1 MPIMGGVAFTI
12 LVCQQDRDTPVV
24 SMTRIHTEAAGGS
37 CGLACFGKSPTRI
50 WRMALASLECPKF
63 RNSHLRGDSMEFAFP
78 WPMSQG
84 EWLAWSSAVVTLLL
98 GLLLFL
104 APGLGFRIL
113 RLQVKPEKA
122 AAIAEGRGR
131 MSGFYLGVGLC
142 CILLAQP
149 LLYMALGFSW
159 LFTAFGRLLSMMSDG
174 ANTPFN
180 WVSIVVELVL
190 AALPLAFAF
199 GFVP

>member
-1 MPIMGGVAFTI
+1 
-12 LVCQQDRDTPVV
+12 
-24 SMTRIHTEAAGGS
+24 
-37 CGLACFGKSPTRI
+37 
-50 WRMALASLECPKF
+50 
-63 RNSHLRGDSMEFAFP
+63 MEFSFP

-84 EWLAWSSAVVTLLL
+84 EWLAWSSAAATVLF
-98 GLLLFL
+98 GLVLFF
-104 APGLGFRIL
+104 APGIAFRIL
-113 RLQVKPEKA
+113 RLQVSPEKP

-159 LFTAFGRLLSMMSDG
+159 LLTAFGRLLSMMSDG
-174 ANTPFN
+174 ANTPYN
-180 WVSIVVELVL
+180 WVFVVIELVL

-199 GFVP
+199 GFFP

>member
-1 MPIMGGVAFTI
+1 MQF
-12 LVCQQDRDTPVV
+12 
-24 SMTRIHTEAAGGS
+24 S
-37 CGLACFGKSPTRI
+37 
-50 WRMALASLECPKF
+50 
-63 RNSHLRGDSMEFAFP
+63 FP

-84 EWLAWSSAVVTLLL
+84 EWAAWGSAAVTVLF
-98 GLLLFL
+98 GLVLFL
-104 APGLGFRIL
+104 APRIGFRIM
-113 RLQVKPEKA
+113 RLQPRQGKPE
-122 AAIAEGRGR
+122 AIAEGRAT

-159 LFTAFGRLLSMMSDG
+159 AFTAFGRLLAMMSDG
-174 ANTPFN
+174 ANTPYN
-180 WVSIVVELVL
+180 WVSVLVELVL

>member
-1 MPIMGGVAFTI
+1 
-12 LVCQQDRDTPVV
+12 
-24 SMTRIHTEAAGGS
+24 
-37 CGLACFGKSPTRI
+37 
-50 WRMALASLECPKF
+50 
-63 RNSHLRGDSMEFAFP
+63 MEFAFP
-78 WPMSQG
+78 WPTSQG
-84 EWLAWSSAVVTLLL
+84 EWLAWSSAVVTVLF

-104 APGLGFRIL
+104 APGLAFRML
-113 RLQVKPEKA
+113 RLQARPERRRRSPRGA
-122 AAIAEGRGR
+122 AA

-180 WVSIVVELVL
+180 WVSIVVELAL